1 MSEFLV
7 WEDDDGNAV
16 ALKVS
21 GYSTDAYLK
30 LSDKFHNG
38 GYPEK
43 YFTVKITVG
52 SYYSS
57 SSNGIRSSSGFENPH
72 NPKSLSNGELYYSN
86 GRLFRDRDSI
96 CLAFE
101 HGEPIIFHG
110 SKTINIPE
118 DLIVPLPRIR
128 EKTFLVRKDDTFIYV
143 SRDKYEYG
151 LDRFFIGQQDNM
163 KELKILDYVTYRDGG
178 TTRIKTEAGEF
189 YVPTPFHKGKPGYQ
203 ITFNNSKF
211 FECEELSV
219 EEGVDYARVYGKA

>member
-16 ALKVS
+16 ALKAS
-21 GYSTDAYLK
+21 GYGDNAYLK
-30 LSDKFHNG
+30 LADNFIMG
-38 GYPEK
+38 GHPEK
-43 YFTVKITVG
+43 YFTVKLTG
-52 SYYSS
+52 GYYHSS
-57 SSNGIRSSSGFENPH
+57 SKGIMSSSGFENPH
-72 NPKSLSNGELYYSN
+72 NSNLYYQN

-96 CLAFE
+96 CLAFDNVD
-101 HGEPIIFHG
+101 PIIFHG
-110 SKTINIPE
+110 NKTISIPE

-128 EKTFLVRKDDTFIYV
+128 KQTFLVRSGDTFIYV

-178 TTRIKTEAGEF
+178 TTYIKTEAGEL
-189 YVPTPFHKGKPGYQ
+189 YVPTPFNKGKPGYQ